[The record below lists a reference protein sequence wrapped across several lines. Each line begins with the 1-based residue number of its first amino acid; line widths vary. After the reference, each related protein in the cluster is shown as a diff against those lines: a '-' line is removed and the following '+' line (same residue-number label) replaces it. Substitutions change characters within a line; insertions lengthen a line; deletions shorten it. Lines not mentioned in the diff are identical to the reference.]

1 MRGFTKTFG
10 LIFLAFTTFLP
21 ATQGDFTPI
30 AGWDNQLFPSYL
42 IATATL
48 KPDANADVGNTLG
61 DPDGQLGVIVT
72 ATDDDQEITVTVRCD
87 EFMEVSEFHGVLPES
102 GKTYA
107 VVPKARF
114 RFDRLSQCRQ
124 ATPATIIYTVKLGE
138 EKTEEISKTVTFRS
152 VNDCPL
158 LVKTPTAT
166 VDTTFA
172 FAAYVNEQHPFVDKL
187 LREAL
192 DRGVVDKFDGYQSG
206 KPENV
211 IQQVYALWDLL
222 AARDVRYS
230 SITTTAADSE
240 SVCSQHVRM
249 IEETANNSQANCV
262 DGSVLLVSMLRKIGI
277 HAALVLQPGH
287 CYVAFAGDAKG
298 ESTFGIETTLI
309 AAEVAEPEEL
319 DEFLDDS
326 VEEDLRDEASWPSFI
341 QAIQIGTTELV
352 KNKDKFES
360 STEHDYAV
368 IDVRSWR
375 TRGVL
380 PIPFSSKEEFV
391 SYDFTATE
399 VEAAESDETDRA
411 ESSPEEGETDK
422 EETDDDEA

>member
-1 MRGFTKTFG
+1 M
-10 LIFLAFTTFLP
+10 
-21 ATQGDFTPI
+21 
-30 AGWDNQLFPSYL
+30 
-42 IATATL
+42 
-48 KPDANADVGNTLG
+48 
-61 DPDGQLGVIVT
+61 
-72 ATDDDQEITVTVRCD
+72 
-87 EFMEVSEFHGVLPES
+87 
-102 GKTYA
+102 
-107 VVPKARF
+107 
-114 RFDRLSQCRQ
+114 
-124 ATPATIIYTVKLGE
+124 
-138 EKTEEISKTVTFRS
+138 
-152 VNDCPL
+152 
-158 LVKTPTAT
+158 
-166 VDTTFA
+166 DTTFA

-211 IQQVYALWDLL
+211 IQQGLRSVGPLGSSRCSLQQHHHNCRRFGERMQPACTDDR
-222 AARDVRYS
+222 RD
-230 SITTTAADSE
+230 
-240 SVCSQHVRM
+240 SQ
-249 IEETANNSQANCV
+249 QLPGNCV

-399 VEAAESDETDRA
+399 VEAAESDETDRE
-411 ESSPEEGETDK
+411 ESSPEEGETDT
-422 EETDDDEA
+422 EERRTTTRLKRIT